1 MSRLEHPLSQE
12 ELMAYADG
20 QIEAQRAVAAA
31 QHLERCSECSAVF
44 NDVKRLSTQ
53 MGAWQVEDCPDAVA
67 KRVQAKVAR
76 YAEVRK
82 SSGPKQHWWPAR
94 RGLVYGLA
102 GAFAAVVLLMYMIV
116 PARKTADL
124 ARPTATLT
132 SPLNSPV
139 EGVFPRALQSLQ
151 GQQGQQGQQQ
161 QGQQGQQ
168 QQGQQGQSPSPQ
180 IPSGPMVI
188 RTMNLTMITKEF
200 DAARTRI
207 EAIIRQS
214 QGYIDRL
221 TVHADTGAAR
231 SLSATLR
238 LPADQGDSVL
248 NQLKTLGRLIQ
259 ETQNSSDVTSQYVDL
274 SARLSN
280 ARNSEM
286 RLLSLLRD
294 RAGDLKD
301 VVAMEREIS
310 SVRES
315 IERMEAQQKDLN
327 NKVQFVTIQLELS
340 EEYHA
345 ELQPSV
351 PSTETQLRNAAV
363 EGIRSGAENIVGIAF
378 LLLRYGPS
386 LAVWGTVVG
395 GITFLLIRMSRA
407 DRRWI
412 RR

>member
-20 QIEAQRAVAAA
+20 QIEAQEAVAAA
-31 QHLERCSECSAVF
+31 QHLEVCSECSAIV

-53 MGAWQVEDCPDAVA
+53 LGAWQVEDCPDAVV
-67 KRVQAKVAR
+67 KRVHAKVAR
-76 YAEVRK
+76 YADVRK
-82 SSGPKQHWWPAR
+82 YSEPKQHWWPAR

-161 QGQQGQQ
+161 QGQQGQ
-168 QQGQQGQSPSPQ
+168 SPSPQ

-207 EAIIRQS
+207 EPIVRQS

-327 NKVQFVTIQLELS
+327 NKIQFVTIQLELS

-351 PSTETQLRNAAV
+351 PSMRSQLRNAAV
-363 EGIRSGAENIVGIAF
+363 EGIRSVTENIADIAF
-378 LLLRYGPS
+378 FLLRYGPS
-386 LAVWGTVVG
+386 VAVWGTVIG
-395 GITFLLIRMSRA
+395 GMIFLVIRISRTELG
-407 DRRWI
+407 RRT
-412 RR
+412 

>member
-161 QGQQGQQ
+161 QGQQGQ
-168 QQGQQGQSPSPQ
+168 SPSPQ

-207 EAIIRQS
+207 EPIVRQS

-327 NKVQFVTIQLELS
+327 NKIQFVTIQLELS

-351 PSTETQLRNAAV
+351 PSTRTQLRNAAV
-363 EGIRSGAENIVGIAF
+363 EGISSSAENIADIAF
-378 LLLRYGPS
+378 FLLRYGPS
-386 LAVWGTVVG
+386 VAVWGTVIG
-395 GITFLLIRMSRA
+395 GMIFLVIRISRTELG
-407 DRRWI
+407 RRT
-412 RR
+412 

>member
-1 MSRLEHPLSQE
+1 MSRVEHPLSQE

-20 QIEAQRAVAAA
+20 QMEAQQAVAAA
-31 QHLERCSECSAVF
+31 QHLERCSDCSAVF
-44 NDVKRLSTQ
+44 NEVKRLSTQ
-53 MGAWQVEDCPDAVA
+53 MGAWQVEECPDAVA
-67 KRVQAKVAR
+67 KRVQAKVAS
-76 YAEVRK
+76 YADVRK
-82 SSGPKQHWWPAR
+82 SSEPKQHWLAIR
-94 RGLVYGLA
+94 RGLVYGLG
-102 GAFAAVVLLMYMIV
+102 GAFVVLLLIYMIV
-116 PARKTADL
+116 PPLRSWRQAAQFQPFFEER
-124 ARPTATLT
+124 
-132 SPLNSPV
+132 SPAVDSPV
-139 EGVFPRALQSLQ
+139 GLAVRSGPQDQQGPQ
-151 GQQGQQGQQQ
+151 GQQGQQGQA
-161 QGQQGQQ
+161 
-168 QQGQQGQSPSPQ
+168 PSAQ

-200 DAARTRI
+200 DPARTRI

-221 TVHADTGAAR
+221 TIHADTGAAR

-238 LPADQGDSVL
+238 LPANQADSVL
-248 NQLKTLGRLIQ
+248 NELKTLGRLMQ

-286 RLLSLLRD
+286 RLLSLLRN

-327 NKVQFVTIQLELS
+327 NKIQFVTIQLELR

-351 PSTETQLRNAAV
+351 PSTGTQLRNAAV

-378 LLLRYGPS
+378 FLLRYGP
-386 LAVWGTVVG
+386 LFAVWGTVVG
-395 GITFLLIRMSRA
+395 GMIFLLIKRSRT

>member
-12 ELMAYADG
+12 DLMAYADG
-20 QIEAQRAVAAA
+20 QIEAQEAVAAA
-31 QHLERCSECSAVF
+31 QHLEVCSECSAVV

-53 MGAWQVEDCPDAVA
+53 LGAWQVEDCPDAVV
-67 KRVQAKVAR
+67 KRVHAKVAR
-76 YAEVRK
+76 YADVRK
-82 SSGPKQHWWPAR
+82 YSEPKQHWWPAR
-94 RGLVYGLA
+94 RRLVYGLG
-102 GAFAAVVLLMYMIV
+102 GAFAVVVLSIYMIV

-207 EAIIRQS
+207 EPIVRQS